1 MTDPSERATSLRAG
15 GRRRSLTHVGGKVAR
30 FGEAKAAEMLANALE
45 VKSSLADEDAARA
58 HVHGFHAY
66 PARMHPTTAS
76 RLVEAFCPEGGAVL
90 DPFCGSGTVLVESL
104 IANRESYGS
113 DVNPLAIELAMTK
126 TSPLTP
132 EGAEELVKTAWE
144 ISAFAD
150 ERRKAKAGPLHRL
163 SPEDMALFAPH
174 VGLELD
180 SIRTKIERIKSAR
193 IRMPLFLSLSA
204 IVVKISKKESDTSEK
219 QAERRIAAG
228 YTAKLFGKKVEE
240 LARRR
245 LDFTALLPD
254 PKPRCVIHNDDASKL
269 AKMKDR
275 SVDLVVTS
283 PPYAAT
289 YDYVAQHA
297 MRLRWLGLETKSFE
311 AQEMG
316 SRRAYASMQGPTALD
331 KATKETRRYLTAMAR
346 VLKPGGHAVL
356 VVGDS
361 AVKKFALRADFIVS
375 EAAKSTPLK
384 YVAHATQTRK
394 HFHAATAS
402 AFESA
407 PRAEHAIVLRNS

>member
-1 MTDPSERATSLRAG
+1 
-15 GRRRSLTHVGGKVAR
+15 
-30 FGEAKAAEMLANALE
+30 MLANALE
-45 VKSSLADEDAARA
+45 VKSSLTDEDAARA

-66 PARMHPTTAS
+66 PARMHPLTAA
-76 RLVEAFCPEGGAVL
+76 RLVESFCPESGAVL

-104 IANRESYGS
+104 LANREAYGS

-126 TSPLTP
+126 TSPLTK

-163 SPEDMALFAPH
+163 SDEDMALFDPH

-180 SIRTKIERIKSAR
+180 SIRTKIERIKSAK

-204 IVVKISKKESDTSEK
+204 IVVKISKKESDTSDRRG
-219 QAERRIAAG
+219 ERRIAAG

-245 LDFTALLPD
+245 EEFTALLPD
-254 PKPRCVIHNDDASKL
+254 PKPRCVVHNDDAAKL
-269 AKMKDR
+269 VKMKAK
-275 SVDLVVTS
+275 SVDVVVTS

-297 MRLRWLGLETKSFE
+297 MRLRWLGLAAESFE

-316 SRRAYASMQGPTALD
+316 SRRAYAKLHGPTALD
-331 KATKETRRYLTAMAR
+331 KAVRETRKYLTAMAR
-346 VLKPGGHAVL
+346 VLKPGGHVVL
-356 VVGDS
+356 VAGDS
-361 AVKKFALRADFIVS
+361 AVKKFALRAEFIVS
-375 EAAKSTPLK
+375 EAAKHTPLT

-407 PRAEHAIVLRNS
+407 PRSEHAIALRNS